1 MTIEERRIQLHEK
14 LCSILGSRN
23 VYYDPPEN
31 VKMQYDCI
39 VYSLSQV
46 NQVYANNFTYANS
59 PGYLLT
65 IVTRTPEAQTRI
77 VEELMKT
84 FSYVG
89 WDRAYVIDHLHHAVV
104 SIYI

>member
-46 NQVYANNFTYANS
+46 NQVYANNFTYALA
-59 PGYLLT
+59 PGYLIT
-65 IVTRTPEAQTRI
+65 IITRTPEAQTRI
-77 VEELMKT
+77 VDELMKM
-84 FSYVG
+84 FPYAG
-89 WDRAYVIDHLHHAVV
+89 WDRAYVTDHFHHAVV
-104 SIYI
+104 SIYF

>member
-1 MTIEERRIQLHEK
+1 MTIEERRLKLHQT
-14 LCSILGSRN
+14 LCDILGSKN

-46 NQVYANNFTYANS
+46 EQAYANNFTYART

-65 IVTRTPEAQTRI
+65 IITRTPEAQTRI
-77 VEELMKT
+77 VDALMKT
-84 FSYVG
+84 CPYVG
-89 WDRAYVIDHLHHAVV
+89 WDRAYVVDHLHHAVV
-104 SIYI
+104 SIYV

>member
-31 VKMQYDCI
+31 VKLQFDCI
-39 VYSLSQV
+39 VYSLDQV
-46 NQVYANNFTYANS
+46 QQAYANNGTYVLVT
-59 PGYLLT
+59 GYLLT
-65 IVTRTPEAQTRI
+65 IITRTPEAQTRI
-77 VEELMKT
+77 VGELMKT

>member
-46 NQVYANNFTYANS
+46 SQVYANNFTYALA
-59 PGYLLT
+59 PGCLIT
-65 IVTRTPEAQTRI
+65 IITRTPEAQTRI
-77 VEELMKT
+77 VDKLMKT
-84 FSYVG
+84 FPYAG
-89 WDRAYVIDHLHHAVV
+89 WDRAYMTDHLHHAVV
-104 SIYI
+104 SIYF

>member
-46 NQVYANNFTYANS
+46 SQVYANNFTYTYS
-59 PGYLLT
+59 PGCLIT
-65 IVTRTPEAQTRI
+65 IITRTPEAQARI
-77 VEELMKT
+77 VDELMKT
-84 FSYVG
+84 FPYAG
-89 WDRAYVIDHLHHAVV
+89 WDRAYMIDHLHHAVV
-104 SIYI
+104 SIYF

>member
-31 VKMQYDCI
+31 VKMQFDCI

-46 NQVYANNFTYANS
+46 NQVYANNFTYTYS
-59 PGYLLT
+59 PGYLIT

-77 VEELMKT
+77 VDELMKT
-84 FSYVG
+84 FPYAG
-89 WDRAYVIDHLHHAVV
+89 WDRVYVTDHLHHAVV
-104 SIYI
+104 SIYF